1 MKKKLLILSLLML
14 FFYPSDI
21 NAETIIVNSNGTV
34 IVFKGAIHCKDIQD
48 LGKEFSCNAN
58 VEIPSGNGVL
68 GWRKWIKDQ
77 YVEHTPYLRIRRGKV
92 KIISNQKIL
101 TYKKWL
107 FGKRI
112 VIATLE

>member
-1 MKKKLLILSLLML
+1 MKKKLLVLSLLLL
-14 FFYPSDI
+14 FFYPCTI
-21 NAETIIVNSNGTV
+21 KAETIIVNPNGTV
-34 IVFKGAIHCKDIQD
+34 IVFKGVIHCKDIQD
-48 LGKEFSCNAN
+48 LSKDFSCNAN
-58 VEIPSGNGVL
+58 VEIPSGNGIL

-77 YVEHTPYLRIRRGKV
+77 YVENTPYLKIRRGKV
-92 KIISNQKIL
+92 KIINNQKTL